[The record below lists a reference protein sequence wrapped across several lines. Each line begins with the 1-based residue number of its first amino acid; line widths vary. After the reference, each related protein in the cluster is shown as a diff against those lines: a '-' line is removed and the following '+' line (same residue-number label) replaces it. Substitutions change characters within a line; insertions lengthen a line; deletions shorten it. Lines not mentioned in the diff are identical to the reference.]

1 MDSNT
6 VVFTRV
12 FGDLYINDGILVPFV
27 NIVDS
32 NISTIVR
39 IDSNT
44 RFPGPTGPAG
54 EIGPTGPRGQRG
66 YPGPIGPTGI
76 EGPTGPSGTD
86 GIIGQDGAT
95 GATGPTGPNGTD
107 GATGPTGPR
116 GTDGIIGQ
124 DGATGA
130 TGPTGAPGRDSALP
144 IGSIFA
150 FAGATGPAGYMLC
163 DGTELSRTVYAT
175 LFEAIGTTYGAGDG
189 TTTFNIPNIQ
199 GRVVVGRDGA
209 QSEFSTIGQLG
220 GEKTHTL
227 TEAEMPAHGHST
239 VGTTCQSTSVGDYV
253 FEAGQYLMTTSAP
266 YTGAPISSIVVE
278 GNLTVEPTGGG
289 APHNN
294 LQPYVVM
301 NYFIKYD
308 SPPAGGG
315 ADGVVRTLS
324 LSVHPMRLA
333 TPAMSAASM
342 SSFTISAS
350 SEGGV
355 GNEAWRAFDQNA
367 VTEWA
372 TNGESSNLWIQVEFP
387 STPTI
392 SYMHLRGRALADSP
406 TSVQIQGSMDGVSF
420 TNLTST
426 LQFRTQH
433 TAQSCSVYLPPVA
446 QQYTHY
452 KLYCSSA
459 TGPTAGLSE
468 VRLFTPDTSRYEAG
482 AIDAIEYPEQAG
494 ALQDGRWAAS
504 FSNGTAGQITIQ
516 ASFTGYNTDPG
527 VSKIHMYIDNSYV
540 QTLSTVQKPAGVSK
554 MYSLNDHSTYPTI
567 MWTSTLT
574 AGSHV
579 VSFDATSNWRF
590 DSNDY
595 AAIQV
600 TQMF

>member
-66 YPGPIGPTGI
+66 YPGPIGPTGLD
-76 EGPTGPSGTD
+76 GT
-86 GIIGQDGAT
+86 
-95 GATGPTGPNGTD
+95 TGPTGPAGLD
-107 GATGPTGPR
+107 GPTGSTGPTGPR
-116 GTDGIIGQ
+116 GTDGILGQ
-124 DGATGA
+124 DGA

-150 FAGATGPAGYMLC
+150 FAGASGPAGYMLC
-163 DGTELSRTVYAT
+163 DGAALSRTVYAA
-175 LFEAIGTTYGAGDG
+175 LFDAIGTTYGAGDG
-189 TTTFNIPNIQ
+189 TTTFNIPNIR
-199 GRVVVGRDGA
+199 GRVIVGQDGV
-209 QSEFSTIGQLG
+209 QSEFSTIGQMG
-220 GEKTHTL
+220 GETTHTL
-227 TEAEMPAHGHST
+227 TEAELPAHGHST
-239 VGTTCQSTSVGDYV
+239 TGTTSQSVAAGDYL
-253 FEAGQYLMTTSAP
+253 FEAGQYLMTTSEP
-266 YTGAPISSIVVE
+266 YSGSTISSITIESGV
-278 GNLTVEPTGGG
+278 TVQPTGGG

-315 ADGVVRTLS
+315 PDGVVRTLS
-324 LSVHPMRLA
+324 LPVHPMRLA
-333 TPAMSAASM
+333 TPAMTTASM

-355 GNEAWRAFDQNA
+355 GTEAWRAFDQNA
-367 VTEWA
+367 TTEWG

-406 TSVQIQGSMDGVSF
+406 TSVQIQGSMDGVSY

-433 TAQSCSVYLPPVA
+433 TEQACSVYLPPAA
-446 QQYTHY
+446 QNFTHY

-459 TGPTAGLSE
+459 TGSNSGLSE
-468 VRLFTPDTSRYEAG
+468 VRMFTPDTAQYEAG

-504 FSNGTAGQITIQ
+504 FSNGTSGQITIQ
-516 ASFTGYNTDPG
+516 ASFTGYNVDPG
-527 VSKIHMYIDNSYV
+527 VSKIHMYIDNTYV
-540 QTLSTVQKPAGVSK
+540 QTLSTVQKPAGISK
-554 MYSLNDHSTYPTI
+554 MYALNDHSTYPTI
-567 MWTSTLT
+567 NWTSTLT

-595 AAIQV
+595 ASIHV

>member
-6 VVFTRV
+6 VVFTRI

-66 YPGPIGPTGI
+66 YPGPIGPTG
-76 EGPTGPSGTD
+76 PPGTD
-86 GIIGQDGAT
+86 GIIGQDGEV
-95 GATGPTGPNGTD
+95 
-107 GATGPTGPR
+107 
-116 GTDGIIGQ
+116 
-124 DGATGA
+124 
-130 TGPTGAPGRDSALP
+130 GPTGAPGRDSALP

-150 FAGATGPAGYMLC
+150 FAGTSGPAGYMLC
-163 DGTELSRTVYAT
+163 DGAELSRTVYSE
-175 LFEAIGTTYGAGDG
+175 LFTAIGTTYGAGNG
-189 TTTFNIPNIQ
+189 TTTFNIPNIK
-199 GRVVVGRDGA
+199 GRVIAGRDGA
-209 QSEFSTIGQLG
+209 QNEFSTIGQLG

-227 TEAEMPAHGHST
+227 TVAELPAHGHST
-239 VGTTCQSTSVGDYV
+239 VGTTSQSVSAGDYV

-266 YTGAPISSIVVE
+266 YTGSTISSITLESGV
-278 GNLTVEPTGGG
+278 TVQPTGDGV
-289 APHNN
+289 PHNN

-308 SPPAGGG
+308 SPPADGG
-315 ADGVVRTLS
+315 ATGVVRTLS
-324 LSVHPMRLA
+324 LPVHPMRIA
-333 TPAMSAASM
+333 TPAMTASSL

-350 SEGGV
+350 SEAGV
-355 GNEAWRAFDQNA
+355 GNEAWRAFDQNT

-387 STPTI
+387 STPTV

-406 TSVQIQGSMDGVSF
+406 TSVQVQGSMDGITY

-433 TAQSCSVYLPPVA
+433 ATQSCSIYLPQGA
-446 QQYTHY
+446 QQYRRY
-452 KLYCSSA
+452 KLFCSTA

-468 VRLFTPDTSRYEAG
+468 VRMFTPDTSRYEAG
-482 AIDAIEYPEQAG
+482 ALDAIEYPEQAG
-494 ALQDGRWAAS
+494 ALQDGRWAAA
-504 FSNGTAGQITIQ
+504 FSNGTDGPITIQ
-516 ASFTGYNTDPG
+516 ASFTGYNTEPG
-527 VSKIHMYIDNSYV
+527 VSKINMYIDNSYV

-567 MWTSTLT
+567 NWTSTLA

-579 VSFDATSNWRF
+579 LSFDATSNWRF

-595 AAIQV
+595 AAIHV